1 MADWTE
7 NNRACKTLWTSLK
20 IMNQVFVNFEECGN
34 LKMKDLTFFNS
45 LVSNAVLINEATMIA
60 DQLDNIFRKG
70 RGAIFEDNT
79 DRTKAIGAMVAIL
92 VDGEKQVR
100 DLAST
105 VDDAYKFIAEQK

>member
-1 MADWTE
+1 MADWKE

-20 IMNQVFVNFEECGN
+20 TMNQLFTNFEESGN
-34 LKMKDLTFFNS
+34 IKMQDLTFYNPLNS
-45 LVSNAVLINEATMIA
+45 SDLLTKEATMIA
-60 DQLDNIFRKG
+60 DQLDNIFRNG

-92 VDGEKQVR
+92 VDGDKQVS

-105 VDDAYKFIAEQK
+105 VDDAYKFISEQV